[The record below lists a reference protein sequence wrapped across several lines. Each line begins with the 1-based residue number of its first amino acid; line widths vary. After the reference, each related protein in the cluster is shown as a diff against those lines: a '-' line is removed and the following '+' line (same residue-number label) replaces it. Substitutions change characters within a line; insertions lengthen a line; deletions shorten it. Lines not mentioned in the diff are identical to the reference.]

1 MTTEHGK
8 TLLMQARQSIV
19 NQFGKTDPVEVNAP
33 WLMELGATFVTL
45 TQQGRLRGCIGS
57 LQAHRALLEDVR
69 QNAVAAAFRD
79 PRFEPLIAEELGVT
93 QVEVSLL
100 SPHEPMIFSS
110 EEEVLKQLRPGID
123 GVVFSV
129 VTIAAHFYRKFGS
142 NCRNRN
148 NSWRISN
155 AKPDCPSAFGRMK
168 SNLRATR

>member
-1 MTTEHGK
+1 MPELTHMTTEHGK

-79 PRFEPLIAEELGVT
+79 PRFEPLIAEELAVT
-93 QVEVSLL
+93 QVEVL
-100 SPHEPMIFSS
+100 
-110 EEEVLKQLRPGID
+110 
-123 GVVFSV
+123 
-129 VTIAAHFYRKFGS
+129 
-142 NCRNRN
+142 
-148 NSWRISN
+148 
-155 AKPDCPSAFGRMK
+155 
-168 SNLRATR
+168 